1 MILVVEIDNDISSNY
16 DLLIQFDKNYYAD
29 INIIIDNSSKPL
41 QKMIS
46 KNSNILT
53 LIEKLDLVEV

>member
-46 KNSNILT
+46 KNSSILT